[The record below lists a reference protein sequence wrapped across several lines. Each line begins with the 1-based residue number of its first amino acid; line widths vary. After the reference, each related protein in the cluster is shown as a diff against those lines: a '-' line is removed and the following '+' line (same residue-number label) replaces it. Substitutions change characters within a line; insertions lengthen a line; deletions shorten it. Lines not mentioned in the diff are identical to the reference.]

1 MKFNKEHIKLLLLA
15 AVAIL
20 LLIMVITLLRR
31 GKDVPDNK
39 ALIEA
44 YDKAIAAK
52 EQVIALQEQIKEQLE
67 RDKQLLMSRDTFLIK
82 TLVSNQPKY
91 ISNEKKLNQIPIT
104 VGSLSKD
111 EFRSEFADHANH

>member
-1 MKFNKEHIKLLLLA
+1 MKLSKEHIKLILLA

-20 LLIMVITLLRR
+20 MLIMVITLLKR

-52 EQVIALQEQIKEQLE
+52 EQVIALQEEIKEQLE
-67 RDKQLLMSRDTFLIK
+67 KDKQLLMSRDTFLIK
-82 TLVSNQPKY
+82 TLLGNQPKY
-91 ISNEKKLNQIPIT
+91 ISNEKKYNQIPVA

-111 EFRSEFADHANH
+111 ELRREVADY